1 MPESLS
7 EAIGRDHDDFSVCY
21 NEIKRA
27 TDDATKIKW
36 RNQLTWNVARHTIS
50 EELTWY
56 PAMEKYMGEL
66 GKNLAEEDKEQQM
79 NGYTL
84 IAAWLR
90 SILTSTTCEDNQDTS
105 PTSPK
110 FMPLLEELM
119 KNLHHHIEHE
129 KNEDMPRLEKLL
141 SREESQALAQ
151 QFQHTKNFVPT
162 RSHPSAPTSSWAF
175 EGIAALLAAPI
186 DKLRDLM
193 MNEYPAEGEVG
204 LRENPRFIVHRV
216 GESRDEQWVKSTHS
230 PLSLNNTNTNTITN
244 TIIRILNTV
253 IIFTVIE

>member
-7 EAIGRDHDDFSVCY
+7 EAIGRDHDDFDVCY

-36 RNQLTWNVARHTIS
+36 RNQLTWNVARHAIS
-50 EELTWY
+50 EELKWY
-56 PAMEKYMGEL
+56 PAMEKHMGEL
-66 GKNLAEEDKEQQM
+66 GKKLAEEDKEQHM
-79 NGYTL
+79 SVKTTL
-84 IAAWLR
+84 YEL
-90 SILTSTTCEDNQDTS
+90 QDTP

-110 FMPLLEELM
+110 FLPLLEQLM
-119 KNLHHHIEHE
+119 DNLHHHIEHE
-129 KNEDMPRLEKLL
+129 KHEDMPRLEKLL

-151 QFQHTKNFVPT
+151 QFQRTKNFVPT

-193 MNEYPAEGEVG
+193 MNEYP
-204 LRENPRFIVHRV
+204 NV
-216 GESRDEQWVKSTHS
+216 GELKRAGEKS
-230 PLSLNNTNTNTITN
+230 SL
-244 TIIRILNTV
+244 
-253 IIFTVIE
+253 